1 MRDVAETAGVA
12 MSSVSRVLSRH
23 PDVSEEMRERVMVA
37 VGRLGYS
44 PDILAQSLRRR
55 ATMSIGFVAGDIS
68 NQLMASIVKGAEGEF
83 YSRDYSML
91 LADSEGDAVRDAEH
105 IRLFGQRRVDG
116 LMLSVTSEDNPEM
129 LAALADSNVPCVAVD
144 RELPAATRANWVL
157 SDHRSGMRD
166 ATTHLLELGHRRIG
180 LILPGPMRPTRER
193 LEGLREAYADR
204 GLPETYVVVDN
215 LLTLDKTR
223 AAVRR
228 LLDLDE
234 PPTALISGGN
244 QMLAETLMELHARDL
259 RLGTDISLVSCDTI
273 PATELHQPK
282 IAVIRRDTVELGRR
296 SAELLLRSLDGPT
309 VPTTVTLAT
318 QFVPRPSCAPPPDPR

>member
-1 MRDVAETAGVA
+1 MREVADTAGVA
-12 MSSVSRVLSRH
+12 MSSVSRVLSGH
-23 PDVSEEMRERVMVA
+23 PDVSEEMRVRVMVA
-37 VGRLGYS
+37 VDRLGYS

-68 NQLMASIVKGAEGEF
+68 NQLMASIIKGAEAEF

-91 LADSEGDAVRDAEH
+91 LADSEGDAVRDGEH

-116 LMLSVTSEDNPEM
+116 LMLSVTSEDNRDM
-129 LAALADSNVPCVAVD
+129 LEALAESDVPCVAID
-144 RELPAATRANWVL
+144 RELPAGTRASCVL

-204 GLPETYVVVDN
+204 GLPPTFTVIDN
-215 LLTLDKTR
+215 VLSLEETR

-228 LLDLDE
+228 LLDLDQ

-244 QMLAETLMELHARDL
+244 QMLAETLKELHARDL
-259 RLGTDISLVSCDTI
+259 RLGADISLVSCDTI
-273 PATELHQPK
+273 PATELHQPQ
-282 IAVIRRDTVELGRR
+282 IAVIHRDTVELGRR
-296 SAELLLRSLDGPT
+296 SAELLLRSLDGT
-309 VPTTVTLAT
+309 SVPTTVTLAT
-318 QFVPRPSCAPPPDPR
+318 RFVPRPSCAPPAEPR